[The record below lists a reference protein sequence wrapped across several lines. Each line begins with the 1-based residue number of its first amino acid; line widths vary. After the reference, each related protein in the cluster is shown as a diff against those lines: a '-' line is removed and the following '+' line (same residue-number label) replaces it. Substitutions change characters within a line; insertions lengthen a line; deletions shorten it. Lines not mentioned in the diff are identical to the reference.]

1 MWSSCQ
7 GAGGMGKVWREWE
20 TPSGLEAAAAWFLE
34 AE

>member
-1 MWSSCQ
+1 MEQ
-7 GAGGMGKVWREWE
+7 LPGGEKGKGKVWREWE